1 MNLFISEFR
10 KFRDL
15 IDLITKYRKLWHYSE
30 VWSPSC
36 VPNKQPQV
44 SDKSI
49 AELAQTSRHNELL
62 LAAVGEG
69 IYGLDCN
76 GMTTFVNPAS
86 ARMLGYQEHELL
98 GKPMHALLH
107 HTKPDG
113 SDFPKEECSIYAA
126 FVDGAVRQVDDEVF
140 WRKDGSSFPV
150 EYTSTPILE
159 DGKLNGAVVVFR
171 DITKRKQTETTLHQ
185 FMRKNELILTAVG
198 EGIYG
203 IGEDGLATFVNPAAV
218 EMTGWTEQDIL
229 GKSIHEMH
237 HHTKSDGSPYPREE
251 CPIYSTK
258 KDGTVHHADDEVF
271 WRKDGSSFPVEYT
284 STPIFED
291 GELVGA
297 VAVFKDITERKK
309 TERQLHE
316 AYTEVERMKHQLEAE
331 NTYLQEEI
339 NVEHDFAGLVGQSAA
354 IQQVLSQVDLVAP
367 TDASVLITG
376 ESGTGKEL
384 IARAIHERSDRHA
397 RPMIR
402 VNCAAIP
409 KELFES
415 EFFGHI
421 KGAFTGAIKDR
432 TGRFEL
438 ADGGTIFLDEVGEI
452 PLELQSKLLRVLQ
465 EGQIER
471 VGEEKTR
478 NINVRVIAAT
488 NRNLKADS
496 EAKLF
501 REDLYFRLNVF
512 PVEVVPL
519 RARSSDIPLLAAHF
533 IALLCKRYN
542 RAEPLLTQANV
553 AQLQAYHWPGNVRE
567 LQNIM
572 ERAVIVVTNG
582 KLEFDLPGKSS
593 VPVIDTKIVVSEFN
607 TAQPF
612 DEEERLARDRGNIIA
627 ALKMTDGKV
636 SGKQG
641 AAELLGI
648 KSTTLISRMN
658 SLGIEKPGK

>member
-1 MNLFISEFR
+1 MDEGKHRKQQKDISEH
-10 KFRDL
+10 K
-15 IDLITKYRKLWHYSE
+15 
-30 VWSPSC
+30 
-36 VPNKQPQV
+36 
-44 SDKSI
+44 SD
-49 AELAQTSRHNELL
+49 QTARHNELL

-69 IYGLDCN
+69 IYGLDCKGN
-76 GMTTFVNPAS
+76 TTFVNPAS
-86 ARMLGYQEHELL
+86 ARMLGYQQHELL
-98 GKPMHALLH
+98 GQPMHALLH

-113 SDFPKEECSIYAA
+113 TDFPKEECSIYAA
-126 FVDGAVRQVDDEVF
+126 FKDGAVRRVDDEVF

-159 DGKLNGAVVVFR
+159 DGKLSGAVVVFK
-171 DITKRKQTETTLHQ
+171 DITKRKQTETELYQ
-185 FMRKNELILTAVG
+185 LMRKNELILTAVG

-203 IGEDGLATFVNPAAV
+203 IGVDGLATFVNPAAV

-229 GKSIHEMH
+229 GESIHEIH
-237 HHTKSDGSPYPREE
+237 HHTKTDGSPYPREE
-251 CPIYSTK
+251 CPIYLAK
-258 KDGTVHHADDEVF
+258 KDGTVHHVEDEVF
-271 WRKDGSSFPVEYT
+271 WRKDGTSFPVEYT

-291 GELVGA
+291 GKLEGA

-309 TERQLHE
+309 AERELLR
-316 AYTEVERMKHQLEAE
+316 ALAEVERMKAQLEAE
-331 NTYLQEEI
+331 NIYLQEEI
-339 NVEHDFAGLVGQSAA
+339 NVEHDFAGLVGQSPA
-354 IQQVLSQVDLVAP
+354 IQQILNQVDLVAP
-367 TDASVLITG
+367 TGASVLITG

-384 IARAIHERSDRHA
+384 IARAIHERSDRHE
-397 RPMIR
+397 RPLIR

-409 KELFES
+409 KGLFES
-415 EFFGHI
+415 EFFGHV

-488 NRNLKADS
+488 NRDLKADA

-519 RARSSDIPLLAAHF
+519 RTRSSDIPLLAAHF
-533 IALLCKRYN
+533 ISLLCKRYN
-542 RAEPLLTQANV
+542 RDQPSLTQANV
-553 AQLQAYHWPGNVRE
+553 KQLQAYHWPGNVRE
-567 LQNIM
+567 LQNII
-572 ERAVIVVTNG
+572 ERAVIVITG
-582 KLEFDLPGKSS
+582 GRLEFDLPGKPS
-593 VPVIDTKIVVSEFN
+593 VPAHETSTLEPEVN
-607 TAQPF
+607 TAQF
-612 DEEERLARDRGNIIA
+612 FNEQERLARDRSNIIA
-627 ALKMTDGKV
+627 ALEVTGGKV

-648 KSTTLISRMN
+648 KPTTLASRMN
-658 SLGIEKPGK
+658 SLGIEKSS